1 MGKEYTSEQLASKIF
16 VVSMIGVGLFI
27 VAVFVF
33 ILL

>member
-1 MGKEYTSEQLASKIF
+1 MGKEYTSEELANKTF

>member
-1 MGKEYTSEQLASKIF
+1 MGKEYTSEQLARKIC